1 MKSASEEDALLK
13 LCVYIV
19 CTILKK
25 NMQVGCHISVVLKDQ
40 LILKIV
46 YEKNLSLICRIF
58 PAVLLKNYLAS
69 LFIIVYMKV
78 WLFHETLQ
86 PKYGNLFGRFFV
98 QNSGY
103 TSFIRRFPG
112 LQQVCHK
119 LLKTALLQLCVNNLR
134 QAC

>member
-1 MKSASEEDALLK
+1 MYYFEE
-13 LCVYIV
+13 
-19 CTILKK
+19 

-58 PAVLLKNYLAS
+58 SAVLLKNYLAS
-69 LFIIVYMKV
+69 LFISVYMKV

-86 PKYGNLFGRFFV
+86 PKYGKPVWPFFV

-103 TSFIRRFPG
+103 TSFIRRIPE

-134 QAC
+134 QTC

>member
-1 MKSASEEDALLK
+1 
-13 LCVYIV
+13 
-19 CTILKK
+19 
-25 NMQVGCHISVVLKDQ
+25 MQVGCHISVVGLLKDQ

-58 PAVLLKNYLAS
+58 SAVYAQNFSRKFVYKCLYESLAIS
-69 LFIIVYMKV
+69 RNTTTEIWQPVWPFI
-78 WLFHETLQ
+78 
-86 PKYGNLFGRFFV
+86 V

-103 TSFIRRFPG
+103 TSFIRHFPG

-134 QAC
+134 QTRPQSLFEFQFYRDE